1 MYTCIKSMR
10 KLRVFTIALILI
22 VNCITTWADSNNL
35 YAWWADTFSLFKD
48 PNTGLTSFPTLLIPM
63 GGLSEGMGTASSA
76 VARDSGY
83 IDSNPAASS
92 LLQNSELAFYH
103 HNWIADSNLEGVV
116 YTVRFNDLGIGI
128 GGKFLYVP
136 FTAYNEW
143 GVAGAKDYITETV
156 GTLNVSYNFLS
167 SFYFYGLA
175 VGGNLKIAY
184 RNIPPVFAANQSAL
198 AVMGDVGLQTSF
210 NFLKFYSSQSK
221 NFSTGLVV
229 KNLGISSLS
238 DEVLPQVATA
248 GFAWSP
254 LRPWMMAVDFNLP
267 FTFAFQGIPAET
279 WNLAVGTTVAMT
291 DFLSVQA
298 GVLWKA
304 DNPRISI
311 GTALALGM
319 LDLTVNYNL
328 DLSGQLNPLDKFSV
342 QAKFNLGDSGRAAR
356 ADQAA
361 KLYLQGVEEFA
372 NGNYEKAISLWQQ
385 VLQLDPKYLPA
396 ADNIRTVQQTLRL
409 QEQMQNQGTK

>member
-1 MYTCIKSMR
+1 MKT
-10 KLRVFTIALILI
+10 LRVFTISFFLI
-22 VNCITTWADSNNL
+22 VNSITTWAIGNDL
-35 YAWWADTFSLFKD
+35 YAWWTDTFNLFKD

-92 LLQNSELAFYH
+92 LLRVAELAFYH

-116 YTVRFNDLGIGI
+116 YTVRFNDLGIGV

-143 GVAGAKDYITETV
+143 GAAGAKDYITETV
-156 GTLNVSYNFLS
+156 GTLNVSYNFFS
-167 SFYFYGLA
+167 NFYFYGLA
-175 VGGNLKIAY
+175 LGGNLKVAY
-184 RNIPPVFAANQSAL
+184 RNIPSVFAANQSAL
-198 AVMGDVGLQTSF
+198 AVMGDLGLQTSF

-229 KNLGISSLS
+229 KNLGVSTLP
-238 DEVLPQVATA
+238 DEVLPQMATA

-254 LRPWMMAVDFNLP
+254 LRPWMIAVDFNLP
-267 FTFAFQGIPAET
+267 FTFAFQNIPAET

-311 GTALALGM
+311 GAALALGM

-342 QAKFNLGDSGRAAR
+342 QARFNLGDSGRAVR
-356 ADQAA
+356 TDQAA
-361 KLYLQGVEEFA
+361 KLYLEGVEEFA
-372 NGNYEKAISLWQQ
+372 NGNYENAISLWEQA
-385 VLQLDPKYLPA
+385 LQLDPKYLPA
-396 ADNIRTVQQTLRL
+396 ADNIRTVKQSLRL
-409 QEQMQNQGTK
+409 QEQMHNQSTK

>member
-1 MYTCIKSMR
+1 MR
-10 KLRVFTIALILI
+10 LLRVFTISFILI
-22 VNCITTWADSNNL
+22 VNSITIWAIGNDL
-35 YAWWADTFSLFKD
+35 YAWWTDTFSLFKD

-92 LLQNSELAFYH
+92 LLPYSELAFYH

-156 GTLNVSYNFLS
+156 GTVNVSYNFLS
-167 SFYFYGLA
+167 NHFTLFNGLA
-175 VGGNLKIAY
+175 VGGSLKVAY
-184 RNIPPVFAANQSAL
+184 RNIPAVFAANQSAL

-229 KNLGISSLS
+229 KNLGLS
-238 DEVLPQVATA
+238 TLPDEVLPQVATA

-254 LRPWMMAVDFNLP
+254 LRPWMVAVDFNLP

-291 DFLSVQA
+291 NFLSVQA

-311 GTALALGM
+311 GTALALGL

-372 NGNYEKAISLWQQ
+372 NGNYERAIALWEQ
-385 VLQLDPKYLPA
+385 VLELDPKYLPA
-396 ADNIRTVQQTLRL
+396 ADNIRIVKQTLRL
-409 QEQMQNQGTK
+409 QEQMQNQSTK